1 MYELLLYIHIVSGVI
16 WVGGAVYVQLLAIRV
31 GRSDDAAEVPRI
43 ARHFD
48 ALGSRVFV
56 PAALL
61 IIITGAVMTVQMWN
75 FGQLWIAVSIA
86 LWVLSAILGAA
97 FLAPGSKRAAALFDS
112 EGPASVAGR
121 RVIARLFLVS
131 RLELVSF
138 AVIIALMVFKPG
150 A

>member
-1 MYELLLYIHIVSGVI
+1 MYQLLLYIHIVSGVI

-31 GRSDDAAEVPRI
+31 GRSDDPAETARM
-43 ARHFD
+43 ARHFE

-61 IIITGAVMTVQMWN
+61 IIVTGAVMTAQMWS

-86 LWVLSAILGAA
+86 LWVLSAAIGAV
-97 FLAPGSKRAAALFDS
+97 FLAPGSRRAAALFDA
-112 EGPASVAGR
+112 EGPASLAGR
-121 RVIARLFLVS
+121 RVLARLFLVS